1 MQFNNIIK
9 ALVLLIN
16 IYYVSCDMKKSWKSV
31 EILNSDHSH
40 SEAIQFRPKLKSI
53 QQGGVINNNKNNDNL
68 RSTHVNKEVS
78 KGDLKEVKADEVPE
92 AVTEAQQK
100 LIAEEQ
106 EQVKKIQNEI
116 EQYFDKEFER
126 DDVEAEADSDD
137 PESNKVEED
146 GESSSSDGSK
156 NYNIGPGVDVSLN
169 VPSETVNVTVNA
181 RLLKDV
187 IEGKFKE

>member
-16 IYYVSCDMKKSWKSV
+16 LYYVSCDMKKSWKSV
-31 EILNSDHSH
+31 EMLNSDHSH

-68 RSTHVNKEVS
+68 RSTHINKAVS
-78 KGDLKEVKADEVPE
+78 KDDLEEIKTDAVPE

-100 LIAEEQ
+100 IIAEEQ

-126 DDVEAEADSDD
+126 DDAEEADSDD

-146 GESSSSDGSK
+146 DEGSTSDGSK

-169 VPSETVNVTVNA
+169 APSETVNVTVNA

-187 IEGKFKE
+187 IEGKFK